1 MVNVECSYL
10 FEMFQLSIVHRLN
23 GIIGMLKTERYK
35 GHKINNIFFFCYLYL
50 QIKNVNIRN
59 SSMKQNDYFLPF
71 IVILTHF
78 NQIINYLWILNLY
91 LFSLWTFAVVGTV
104 LSSMLATCWIPVL
117 HLTITKLRLKIMICL
132 SALAKWDPTNEYIPT
147 ICLWRFSVIQVILIS
162 MN

>member
-59 SSMKQNDYFLPF
+59 SSMKQNDYFPPF

-78 NQIINYLWILNLY
+78 NQIINYL
-91 LFSLWTFAVVGTV
+91 
-104 LSSMLATCWIPVL
+104 
-117 HLTITKLRLKIMICL
+117 
-132 SALAKWDPTNEYIPT
+132 
-147 ICLWRFSVIQVILIS
+147 
-162 MN
+162 